1 MLLERIHRI
10 KGFTTLEV
18 IIVLVLIG
26 IFSVVSIAWYSDQG
40 SATLRTK
47 ADALISHLRYAQMRS
62 MNTSSSFGIGYKA
75 SSNNYFLYK
84 QNPDDS
90 ENLSDRHLLPGENQD
105 VVRLDAVSLNPV
117 SSTAHDF
124 WVAFDSWGRPSS
136 DQDFTGGRLSLNLQ
150 MSGQPDLTIDVV
162 EETGFIE

>member
-40 SATLRTK
+40 STTLRTR

-62 MNTSSSFGIGYKA
+62 MNTNSSWGIGYED
-75 SSNNYFLYK
+75 SSNNYWLYK
-84 QNPDDS
+84 QDPDDLK
-90 ENLSDRHLLPGENQD
+90 NLSDRHLLPGENQD
-105 VVRLDAVSLNPV
+105 AVRLDAVSL
-117 SSTAHDF
+117 SHDF
-124 WVAFDSWGRPSS
+124 RVAFDSWGRPSS
-136 DQDFTGGRLSLNLQ
+136 DQTFSDGRLSLNLQ
-150 MSGQPDLTIDVV
+150 MTGQPDLTIGVV
-162 EETGFIE
+162 EETGFIQ

>member
-1 MLLERIHRI
+1 MLRRLLDK
-10 KGFTTLEV
+10 KGFTLLE
-18 IIVLVLIG
+18 ILIVFVLIG

-62 MNTSSSFGIGYKA
+62 MNTNSSWGIGYED
-75 SSNNYFLYK
+75 SSNNYWLYK
-84 QNPDDS
+84 QDPDDLK
-90 ENLSDRHLLPGENQD
+90 NLSDRHLLPGENQD
-105 VVRLDAVSLNPV
+105 AVRLDAVSL
-117 SSTAHDF
+117 AHDF

-136 DQDFTGGRLSLNLQ
+136 DQAFPDGRLSLNLQ
-150 MSGQPDLTIDVV
+150 MTGQPDLTIRVV